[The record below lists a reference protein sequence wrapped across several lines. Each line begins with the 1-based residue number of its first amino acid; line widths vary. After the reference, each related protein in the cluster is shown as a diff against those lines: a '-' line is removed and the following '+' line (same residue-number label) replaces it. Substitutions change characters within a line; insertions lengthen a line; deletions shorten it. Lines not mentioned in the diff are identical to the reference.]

1 MLELLFSVL
10 PARRLDSSGFT
21 ASFGRTMTRDAVGPM
36 SPRQRDVFARRVFA
50 VAGWYGL
57 VVMLPQYFLEGRI
70 GKDYP
75 PPITHPENFYGFIGV
90 TVAWQLM
97 FLVISKDP
105 VRYRAAMI
113 PAIVEKVT
121 FVVAVAALFAQGRV
135 APVVVA
141 PAAIDLVLGVLFAI
155 SLKLTPRE

>member
-1 MLELLFSVL
+1 MDRAEHSA
-10 PARRLDSSGFT
+10 PTSG
-21 ASFGRTMTRDAVGPM
+21 ASDK
-36 SPRQRDVFARRVFA
+36 FARSVFT

-57 VVMLPQYFLEGRI
+57 IVMLPQYFLEAKIGR
-70 GKDYP
+70 DYP

-97 FLVISKDP
+97 FLVISRDP

-121 FVVAVAALFAQGRV
+121 FVVAVAVLYAKGRV
-135 APVVVA
+135 ATAVLGVT
-141 PAAIDLVLGVLFAI
+141 AIDLVLGILFTIA
-155 SLKLTPRE
+155 LGRTPKT